1 MVREEG
7 EKQGRGSG
15 KRVREKEWN
24 FWVVDIFELAL
35 YLNFW
40 LVRHLSWGD
49 IKHHE
54 KNLYL
59 KMYLVYISNNKS
71 SYKYTA
77 FIYPIFLCLAE
88 SFLCSPCTWLNQ
100 PPT

>member
-1 MVREEG
+1 MVRGVERWSSREEG
-7 EKQGRGSG
+7 VVKRRG
-15 KRVREKEWN
+15 KRVRGKEEWN

-54 KNLYL
+54 KNLY
-59 KMYLVYISNNKS
+59 
-71 SYKYTA
+71 
-77 FIYPIFLCLAE
+77 
-88 SFLCSPCTWLNQ
+88 
-100 PPT
+100 